1 MNDELVNDAE
11 QMFRLLENGSKNRTT
26 ASTLM
31 NDASS
36 RSHAIFTIT
45 IKQSI
50 LIGKGK
56 EQEEGSITA
65 KFFFVDLA
73 GSERAKKTGA
83 TGAVLK

>member
-1 MNDELVNDAE
+1 MNDELVNEAE

-56 EQEEGSITA
+56 EQE
-65 KFFFVDLA
+65 
-73 GSERAKKTGA
+73 
-83 TGAVLK
+83 